1 MRLQATG
8 SAKSSCRSLSKMSSP
23 LNRRCKA
30 PLRPTRTSLTKAGR
44 GLALAQGAYE
54 GILDVG
60 LLKRAAPQFPV
71 LPLNLLFHELRNEG
85 VQVRRRVHRVRKHE
99 GLTGSLADI
108 SLRRT
113 EQRLTEYR
121 WIVQVQVG
129 RLDDL
134 SR

>member
-8 SAKSSCRSLSKMSSP
+8 SAKSSCRSLSKRSSP
-23 LNRRCKA
+23 LNRPCKA

-44 GLALAQGAYE
+44 SLALAQGAYE
-54 GILDVG
+54 GILDVA

-85 VQVRRRVHRVRKHE
+85 VQMRRRVHRVRKHE
-99 GLTGSLADI
+99 GLTLADI

-129 RLDDL
+129 RLHDL